1 MKIKNATL
9 AAAVS
14 ALIGL
19 GAAGQAAADVYAGSR
34 LLVDQFNIFT
44 FDSSTPANPI
54 FPGSYNM
61 GSTTTGTLDGAIAST
76 FGTCSGTYG
85 GGAPTCVSGGLNPGV
100 ADVGGGRVNSNTL
113 AGFTYLGPGTG
124 QYGSS
129 DAAILSSELLGAPYT
144 STGQIAEAEL
154 QTATSASANAE
165 IRSSTSYSVV
175 FDVGSTGPMN
185 LVMNFLADPSLW
197 AHIDD
202 NVATSANAL
211 ANMNVSFS
219 LTRAGG
225 GGLVN
230 WTPNGN
236 LNAADCIAAGV
247 GLSCTETA
255 DAENLNQNRQVGA
268 LPTSD
273 DRYSRVAA
281 DPLGFSSD
289 VGFQPYG
296 ISINGIS
303 AGTWTLTL
311 NSVTSAQVSR
321 VPEPGMLALLGIGL
335 AGMGA
340 VQLRRRKKTAA

>member
-19 GAAGQAAADVYAGSR
+19 GVAGQAAADVYAGSR
-34 LLVDQFNIFT
+34 LLVDQFKIFT
-44 FDSSTPANPI
+44 FDSSATPVPM
-54 FPGSYNM
+54 PPVSYTM
-61 GSTTTGTLDGAIAST
+61 GSTTTGTLDGTIAST
-76 FGTCSGTYG
+76 FGTVSGNYG
-85 GGAPTCVSGGLNPGV
+85 GTPTIIGGGLNPGV
-100 ADVGGGRVNSNTL
+100 ADVGGGRVNANTL
-113 AGFTYLGPGTG
+113 GGFTYLGPGAG
-124 QYGSS
+124 EYGSS
-129 DAAILSSELLGAPYT
+129 DAAILSSELLGASYT

-154 QTATSASANAE
+154 QTATSATANAE
-165 IRSSTSYSVV
+165 IRSSTTYNVV
-175 FDVGSTGPMN
+175 FNVGTTSPMN

-197 AHIDD
+197 AHIADAT
-202 NVATSANAL
+202 ATSANAL

-219 LTRAGG
+219 LTRSGG

-230 WTPNGN
+230 WTPNGV
-236 LNAADCIAAGV
+236 LNAGDCIAAGAV
-247 GLSCTETA
+247 GLTCSETA
-255 DAENLNQNRQVGA
+255 DAENLNQNRQVGG

-273 DRYSRVAA
+273 DRYSRVLA

-296 ISINGIS
+296 ITINGIS

-321 VPEPGMLALLGIGL
+321 IPEPGMLALLGIGL

>member
-1 MKIKNATL
+1 MKIKNSTL

-19 GAAGQAAADVYAGSR
+19 GVAGQAAADVYAGSR

-54 FPGSYNM
+54 FPGSYTM
-61 GSTTTGTLDGAIAST
+61 GSTTTGTLDGASALT
-76 FGTCSGTYG
+76 FGTCNGVYG
-85 GGAPTCVSGGLNPGV
+85 GAAPTCSGGGLNPGV

-113 AGFTYLGPGTG
+113 GGFTYLGPGAG

-129 DAAILSSELLGAPYT
+129 DAAILSSELLGAPNT

-165 IRSSTSYSVV
+165 IRSSTTYSVV
-175 FDVGSTGPMN
+175 FDVANSMN
-185 LVMNFLADPSLW
+185 LVMDFLADPSLW

-230 WTPNGN
+230 WTPDGN
-236 LNAADCIAAGV
+236 LNAADCLAAGV

-255 DAENLNQNRQVGA
+255 DSENLNQNRQVGG

-289 VGFQPYG
+289 IGFNPYG
-296 ISINGIS
+296 IAISGIS